1 VVPIYTRRYGA
12 GIPVEGQVKK
22 TILSLM
28 AALALTACG
37 QGATGGSEAGGARN
51 QIRIVGS
58 STVYPF
64 SVAVAERFAQANTN
78 FGAPIVESTGTGS
91 GMQLFCGGV
100 GPQHPDVSNA
110 SRRIKATEIELC
122 NRNGVQQIIEVP
134 IGIDGLALIESA
146 GRPTN
151 FSLSERDIY
160 AALAA
165 NPFGRP
171 QTART
176 WRDVN
181 PALPNVPI
189 RVYGPPPT
197 SGTRDS
203 FAELI
208 LDKGCDS
215 DPAMEAL
222 KESDSDRH
230 QQVCRQLRE
239 DGAFIEAGENDNL
252 LVQRVAE
259 NQGAIGILGYSFLEE
274 NTDRV
279 RGIPVQGV
287 APTAETIQNFTYPG
301 ARRLYIYVKGE
312 HLTAIPGLRE
322 FLTAFS
328 QAWNPG
334 GYLTQRGMIAL
345 PDNERQAALQAV
357 QNPRPVT
364 AADRQQR

>member
-1 VVPIYTRRYGA
+1 MKRLLITLAAA
-12 GIPVEGQVKK
+12 G
-22 TILSLM
+22 
-28 AALALTACG
+28 AALAGCG
-37 QGATGGSEAGGARN
+37 QGATGGEGSGTRN

-64 SVAVAERFAQANTN
+64 TQAVAERFGQANTN
-78 FGAPIVESTGTGS
+78 FQAPIVESTGTGG
-91 GMQLFCGGV
+91 GMNLFCAGV
-100 GPQHPDVSNA
+100 GAQHPDVVNA
-110 SRRIKATEIELC
+110 SRRIKAGEIELC

-134 IGIDGLALIESA
+134 IGIDGLALIESN
-146 GRPTN
+146 GRPTG
-151 FSLSERDIY
+151 FQLTVRDVY

-165 NPFGRP
+165 NPFGRA
-171 QTART
+171 QQART

-181 PALPNVPI
+181 PELPDVPI

-208 LDKGCDS
+208 LEKGCDS
-215 DPAMEAL
+215 DPEMVAL

-230 QQVCRQLRE
+230 KTVCTQLRG

-274 NTDRV
+274 NADRV
-279 RGIPVQGV
+279 RGIAIGGITPSS
-287 APTAETIQNFTYPG
+287 ETISNFTYPG
-301 ARRLYIYVKGE
+301 ARKLYIYVKGE
-312 HLTAIPGLRE
+312 HLAAIPGLRE

-345 PDNERQAALQAV
+345 PDADRQAALQAV
-357 QNPRPVT
+357 QSPQPIT
-364 AADRQQR
+364 AASLR